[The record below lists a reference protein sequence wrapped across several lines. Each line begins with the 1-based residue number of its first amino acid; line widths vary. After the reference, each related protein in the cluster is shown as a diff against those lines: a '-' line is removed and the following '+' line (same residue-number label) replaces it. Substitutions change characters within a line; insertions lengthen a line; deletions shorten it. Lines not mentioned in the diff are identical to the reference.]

1 MAQKQYPNTE
11 VGWIDYL
18 TNQRYLTLNEIEY
31 RKSIVEKS
39 GCDFDEIFN
48 YIKEYR
54 EKEKQIIFK
63 FSNKSFYFVE
73 TDELKNRIA
82 KIKKF
87 YNEKKD
93 IVNDNF
99 LFELLNETLVF
110 EGYYSSTIEGA
121 YSTIKRA
128 KTLAKGL
135 DTPKNKDE
143 IMVLNNFKVLIELKD
158 KKDKISHNLIKNIHK
173 IITKDTLEKDTDVGE
188 YRTEANEI
196 VNSQMKVIFTPPS
209 DIKEMNKMLDELLEF
224 ISSKNKIDEI
234 YKAIAF
240 HFLFAYIHPF
250 IDGNGRTIRVLFAY
264 LLKNLGYELFYYIS
278 LSEIIYEKKGKGY
291 YKAFIDVER
300 SKNGFDMTY
309 FFYYMSEV
317 MVKSI
322 DVLKEKINSKKLEI
336 IQNQIEKLN
345 IELTSKQFNIIK
357 LLSDENYSFMQT
369 SNNLSTQLQV
379 SNDEIKKDLELLMD
393 FDLIEKIELQRKNK
407 IYYRLKIDF
416 ENS

>member
-224 ISSKNKIDEI
+224 INSKNKIDEI

>member
-1 MAQKQYPNTE
+1 MEKKQYPSTNKD
-11 VGWIDYL
+11 WIDYL
-18 TNQRYLTLNEIEY
+18 TNKRYLTLNEVEY
-31 RKSIVEKS
+31 RKSIIEKN
-39 GCDFDEIFN
+39 GGDFDEIFN

-54 EKEKQIIFK
+54 EKEKKIIFK
-63 FSNKSFYFVE
+63 SDNKIFYFVE

-93 IVNDNF
+93 IINDNF

-143 IMVLNNFKVLIELKD
+143 IMVLNNFKVLMELKD
-158 KKDKISHNLIKNIHK
+158 KKNKITHSLIKNIHK
-173 IITKDTLEKDTDVGE
+173 NITKDTLEKDTDVGE

-209 DIKEMNKMLDELLEF
+209 DINEMNKMLDKLLEF
-224 ISSKNKIDEI
+224 INSKNGVDEI

-264 LLKNLGYELFYYIS
+264 LLKNFGYELFYYIS

-309 FFYYMSEV
+309 FLYYMSEV

-369 SNNLSTQLQV
+369 SNDLSTQLQV
-379 SNDEIKKDLELLMD
+379 SNDEIKKDLELLID
-393 FDLIEKIELQRKNK
+393 FDLIEKIELQNKDK
-407 IYYRLKIDF
+407 IYYRVKIDF
-416 ENS
+416 KK